1 MVRIKSTLGFR
12 KDAGLLSLALL
23 CLAPFCFASQAAKAD
38 KVTSTLMVGSSRIDV
53 TINTDDAP
61 LSQADVM
68 KWVQNAAE
76 SVTAYYGHFPVPHLT
91 LRVIAFDGDGAKHGT
106 TWGRDGGLIRIFAGS
121 KTSASD
127 FADDWMLT
135 HEMIHL
141 AFPSMMGDEHHW
153 IEEGISVYVEPIA
166 RIRAGH
172 WTALQMW
179 RDLVRDMPKGEPQ
192 PGDEGLDH
200 THTWGR
206 TYWGGALFC
215 FVADVEIRKQ
225 TKNKK
230 GLEDALRGILNAG
243 GNINEDWPIEKAFQ
257 TGDQAVGLD
266 VLEKLY
272 SEWKDKPVQV
282 DLAAMWKELGVESTG
297 NSVQLKND
305 APLSPIRQAIEA
317 GSPNARAGAN
327 AAAKGNATDKTIS
340 EPEANAANGLTAAAR
355 PVAVFAGRT
364 PRSN

>member
-1 MVRIKSTLGFR
+1 MESILGFR
-12 KDAGLLSLALL
+12 KGFGKSFHKCACLVLVLLAL
-23 CLAPFCFASQAAKAD
+23 PFCSAKAAD
-38 KVTSTLMVGSSRIDV
+38 VTSTLMIGGSRIDV
-53 TINTDDAP
+53 TIDTSDAP
-61 LSQADVM
+61 LSQTDVM
-68 KWVQNAAE
+68 QWVKNAAE
-76 SVTAYYGHFPVPHLT
+76 SVATYYGRFPVPHLT
-91 LRVIAFDGDGAKHGT
+91 LRVVSFDGSGVRHGT
-106 TWGRDGGLIRIFAGS
+106 TWGKDGGLIRIFAGS

-141 AFPSMMGDEHHW
+141 AFPSMADEHHW

-179 RDLVRDMPKGEPQ
+179 HDLVRDMPKGEPKA
-192 PGDEGLDH
+192 GDEGLDH

-215 FVADVEIRKQ
+215 FVADVEVRKQ

-230 GLEDALRGILNAG
+230 GLEDALRGVLDAG
-243 GNINEDWPIEKAFQ
+243 GDIRVDWDLEKALKIA
-257 TGDQAVGLD
+257 DQAVGLD

-282 DLAAMWKELGVESTG
+282 DLLAMWKELGVEAGPDGATVTL
-297 NSVQLKND
+297 NND
-305 APLSPIRQAIEA
+305 APLAAIRRAIEM
-317 GSPNARAGAN
+317 GTP
-327 AAAKGNATDKTIS
+327 AAKFASKGIDGASPSN
-340 EPEANAANGLTAAAR
+340 EGPAAMAAR
-355 PVAVFAGRT
+355 PLAVFAGRKAG
-364 PRSN
+364 SS